1 MRLFDNNSCHLGFT
15 SSLKLSGVIS
25 FKLIFWLMLGESFII
40 SGMISFCNFWEIFSE
55 FSTQMKA
62 SALKEELGEF
72 YPAYEQVKRIAHDD
86 PIQARMDFQVI
97 Y

>member
-1 MRLFDNNSCHLGFT
+1 
-15 SSLKLSGVIS
+15 
-25 FKLIFWLMLGESFII
+25 
-40 SGMISFCNFWEIFSE
+40 
-55 FSTQMKA
+55 MKA
-62 SALKEELGEF
+62 SAVKEELGEF